1 MSLTIPEPFA
11 EKAAPPVE
19 IKPALATGI
28 VAKGCDG
35 AAVAPGEVMR
45 RVSKWLP
52 LYTAWADETARMEV
66 LAVEDVDPGRLQCKV
81 YGFEGPGGIVR
92 AHELRFVN
100 PDAMEAL
107 IERAQR
113 CDPNDRNHRC
123 TCCLEWI
130 YGDAIRCGCC
140 AHAMHRSCA
149 SRWLAR
155 SKVCPVCRSEWK
167 NEEPARSCA
176 APAAAPAAA
185 VAPAA
190 AAPAAAA
197 PASAAPASATPVQSA
212 PTAMRKL
219 FTRPFSRSPTRRA
232 SEPSDASPS
241 RSNEHPRSASAPR
254 LGVRV
259 SIAVQA

>member
-1 MSLTIPEPFA
+1 MTLPEPFA

-52 LYTAWADETARMEV
+52 LYTAWADETARMDV

-130 YGDAIRCGCC
+130 YSDAVRCATCSQPLHPHC
-140 AHAMHRSCA
+140 AEAWLERSHN
-149 SRWLAR
+149 
-155 SKVCPVCRSEWK
+155 CPVCRSEWVS
-167 NEEPARSCA
+167 ETEVETHAQLAEIRRLRTQHSGAEAVA
-176 APAAAPAAA
+176 APEAAPAEAAAPAAA
-185 VAPAA
+185 TPAV

-197 PASAAPASATPVQSA
+197 PPAAP
-212 PTAMRKL
+212 PTA
-219 FTRPFSRSPTRRA
+219 
-232 SEPSDASPS
+232 
-241 RSNEHPRSASAPR
+241 APEM
-254 LGVRV
+254 
-259 SIAVQA
+259 AVQA